1 MRPGVAILLCAA
13 LGGLAFA
20 QGQTIRPLKTDSTP
34 AQPQEPSLT
43 YNHLITIGYDLLKTA
58 RIGEAYLAATRAALK
73 DPDRFEAY
81 ALAALALHL
90 KDADQEAKT
99 FVDKALE
106 RVPEQKRAQVLK
118 IADLIKSGAA
128 SKSTDTPALSADA
141 RRKMDALQV
150 IIEEA
155 DKASGAGD
163 RRKLLG
169 EFLEKSEPFLR
180 EHPSLVE
187 IWSVRA
193 AAAIELDDA
202 AVGWQTG
209 RKLLELGQGESL
221 DPKMRK
227 LMAMLER
234 KGWLAESIDG
244 QLFQKVKEIAAG
256 LALQRFG
263 RGETER
269 EEKFWTGTLRCGG
282 MDVAETRITDSA
294 THQIVGQVIEFT
306 LLPGEPSFQVRVE
319 RADYASG
326 SEYQLL
332 AGPQILHTVYKIVS
346 DASGQHTTDQKVEE
360 HSPYPHMILAS
371 DRADI
376 LQPLADI
383 LTQIHKACLVRQ

>member
-1 MRPGVAILLCAA
+1 MKPGIAILLCAA

-20 QGQTIRPLKTDSTP
+20 QGQTTRPLKTDSTP
-34 AQPQEPSLT
+34 ARPREPSLT
-43 YNHLITIGYDLLKTA
+43 YNQLITIGYDLLKTA

-90 KDADQEAKT
+90 KDADQEAKS

-128 SKSTDTPALSADA
+128 SKPPDTPALSADA

-150 IIEEA
+150 IIQEA

-163 RRKLLG
+163 RRKLLA
-169 EFLEKSEPFLR
+169 EFLEKSEPFVR
-180 EHPSLVE
+180 EHPSQVD

-193 AAAIELDDA
+193 AVAIELDDA

-234 KGWLAESIDG
+234 RGWLAESIDG
-244 QLFQKVKEIAAG
+244 HLFEQLKER
-256 LALQRFG
+256 LALISPQQFQRG
-263 RGETER
+263 RTSR
-269 EEKFWTGTLRCGG
+269 EDTLLLTGTLRCDGVDMTSSFSNRYGG
-282 MDVAETRITDSA
+282 GGTEGRQLTL
-294 THQIVGQVIEFT
+294 T
-306 LLPGEPSFQVRVE
+306 LLPADAKFGVKIERV
-319 RADYASG
+319 DPLYV
-326 SEYQLL
+326 LWT
-332 AGPQILHTVYKIVS
+332 GPLVVHTVVNNSSETESQEKREERSIGTLQIF
-346 DASGQHTTDQKVEE
+346 ASE
-360 HSPYPHMILAS
+360 HAEILQQLG
-371 DRADI
+371 DI
-376 LQPLADI
+376 LM
-383 LTQIHKACLVRQ
+383 QIHKACFVGQ